1 MKERWIAVIA
11 AEEQELA
18 GMDEFMEDRRT
29 ETGAAGC
36 VYRMGRVGSHQVAAM
51 RCGIGKVNAAISAQA
66 MIDRF
71 QPEALINIGA
81 VQQPGVYRRAV
92 PVSRSGHTC
101 GGAAAFGPQRAGCLR
116 TDERRS

>member
-36 VYRMGRVGSHQVAAM
+36 VYRMGRGWR
-51 RCGIGKVNAAISAQA
+51 RC
-66 MIDRF
+66 
-71 QPEALINIGA
+71 
-81 VQQPGVYRRAV
+81 
-92 PVSRSGHTC
+92 
-101 GGAAAFGPQRAGCLR
+101 AAASAR
-116 TDERRS
+116 